1 MRQLFW
7 WIWNKNYINNKLLKA
22 YRFDLILTLL
32 SDQSK
37 LEELEIKNANDV
49 NELRTKFKNLFDY
62 GLFEC
67 VKNMENA
74 EIFNQNTNE
83 IYLYQRFTNILLSPI
98 IINLYKDILY

>member
-7 WIWNKNYINNKLLKA
+7 WIWNKKYINNKLLKA

-62 GLFEC
+62 GSFEC